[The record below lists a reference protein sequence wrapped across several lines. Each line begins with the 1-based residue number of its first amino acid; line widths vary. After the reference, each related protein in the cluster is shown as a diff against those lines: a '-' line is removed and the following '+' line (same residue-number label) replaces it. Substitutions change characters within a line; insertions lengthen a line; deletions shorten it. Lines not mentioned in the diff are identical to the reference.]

1 MMRFAVCCAI
11 AAALVAAPLALT
23 SSQSLAQSSK
33 SSGYKTCKHK
43 TSSGKIKTWRCRK
56 DQPCCS
62 AEYINYY
69 TCGSKLLGC
78 L

>member
-1 MMRFAVCCAI
+1 MRIFSQLAIVAAI
-11 AAALVAAPLALT
+11 AAAPLMFSAVTADAAKQT
-23 SSQSLAQSSK
+23 K
-33 SSGYKTCKHK
+33 ICKHK
-43 TSSGKIKTWRCRK
+43 TASGKVKTWRCGA

-69 TCGSKLLGC
+69 TCGSKTLGC

>member
-1 MMRFAVCCAI
+1 MTRILASLAI
-11 AAALVAAPLALT
+11 AAALAAAPLALT
-23 SSQSLAQSSK
+23 VSTAEAGAK
-33 SSGYKTCKHK
+33 GTKICKHK
-43 TSSGKIKTWRCRK
+43 TQSGKVKTWRCRK

-62 AEYINYY
+62 AEWINYY

>member
-1 MMRFAVCCAI
+1 MTRILASLAI
-11 AAALVAAPLALT
+11 AAAVAAAPLALT
-23 SSQSLAQSSK
+23 ATDAMAGGK
-33 SSGYKTCKHK
+33 KATKICKHK
-43 TSSGKIKTWRCRK
+43 TASGKIKTWRCGA

-62 AEYINYY
+62 AEWIDYY

>member
-1 MMRFAVCCAI
+1 MFSAVTAD
-11 AAALVAAPLALT
+11 AAKQT
-23 SSQSLAQSSK
+23 K
-33 SSGYKTCKHK
+33 ICKHK
-43 TSSGKIKTWRCRK
+43 TASGKVKTWRCGA

-69 TCGSKLLGC
+69 TCGSKTLGC